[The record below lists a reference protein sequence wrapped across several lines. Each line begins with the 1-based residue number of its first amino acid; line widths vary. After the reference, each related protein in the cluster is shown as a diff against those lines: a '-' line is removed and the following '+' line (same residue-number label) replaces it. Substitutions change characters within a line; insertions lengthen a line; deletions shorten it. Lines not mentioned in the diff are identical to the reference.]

1 MYSLIVKRV
10 WLLKNV
16 YVALTI
22 AMVPLMA
29 SSCAHVPFAERNW
42 LLVVALFPWSLEK
55 EITMDVRDIEGDRRV
70 GIVTVLI
77 FFGRKPTG
85 LMLTAVNLD
94 VWVSIL

>member
-1 MYSLIVKRV
+1 
-10 WLLKNV
+10 
-16 YVALTI
+16 
-22 AMVPLMA
+22 MVPLMA
-29 SSCAHVPFAERNW
+29 SSCAQVPFAERNW

-70 GIVTVLI
+70 GVVTVPI

-85 LMLTAVNLD
+85 LMLTAVNLA